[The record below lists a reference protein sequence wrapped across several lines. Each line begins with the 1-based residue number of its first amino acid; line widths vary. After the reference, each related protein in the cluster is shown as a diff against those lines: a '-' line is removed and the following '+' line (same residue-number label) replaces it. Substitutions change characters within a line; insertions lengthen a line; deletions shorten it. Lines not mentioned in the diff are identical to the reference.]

1 MFVNNRV
8 GVAIKI
14 FLRGSRLNS
23 FEPLH
28 SEQILAAFVLLFS
41 NSFGLFLC
49 AENTCNGEGFNVC
62 TPHDL
67 SVGVRRVFA

>member
-28 SEQILAAFVLLFS
+28 GVQVIAAFVLLFS

-49 AENTCNGEGFNVC
+49 AENTCNGEGFKVP
-62 TPHDL
+62 TTDITQ
-67 SVGVRRVFA
+67 RVWRVLA